1 MDTRRF
7 VRSSFLVLGLASAF
21 GLGTA
26 VGQQS
31 PPKEN
36 KGVATERTGT
46 LDLAGEIEGMQGRQ
60 LRLRVIKGEPGAVFG
75 IHSHKDR
82 PAVAFVMQGTL
93 TEHPEGGAAKEHRE
107 GATLTEGKDTTH
119 WAENKGT
126 TPVMLVVADI
136 LKP

>member
-1 MDTRRF
+1 MKGMTR
-7 VRSSFLVLGLASAF
+7 SAIWSGLVVIAF
-21 GLGTA
+21 SLGTA

-36 KGVATERTGT
+36 KGVAIERTGT

-60 LRLRVIKGEPGAVFG
+60 LRLRAIKAEPGAVFG

-93 TEHPEGGAAKEHRE
+93 TEYREGGYVKEHPE
-107 GATLTEGKDTTH
+107 GATLHEGKDTTH

-126 TPVMLVVADI
+126 TSVVLLVADI

>member
-1 MDTRRF
+1 MRMLSKSLGWSGA
-7 VRSSFLVLGLASAF
+7 VVLAF

-36 KGVATERTGT
+36 RGLVTDRTGT
-46 LDLAGEIEGMQGRQ
+46 LDLAGELEGMQGRQ
-60 LRLRVIKGEPGAVFG
+60 LRLRLVTAEPGGVFG
-75 IHSHKDR
+75 IHTHKDR

-93 TEHPEGGAAKEHRE
+93 TEYREGGYVKEHRE

-126 TPVMLVVADI
+126 TPLVLITADI
-136 LKP
+136 FKP

>member
-1 MDTRRF
+1 MRML
-7 VRSSFLVLGLASAF
+7 SKSLVWSGAVVLAF

-36 KGVATERTGT
+36 RGLVTDRTGT
-46 LDLAGEIEGMQGRQ
+46 LDLAGELEGMQGRQ
-60 LRLRVIKGEPGAVFG
+60 LRLRLVKAEPGGVFG
-75 IHSHKDR
+75 IHTHKDR

-93 TEHPEGGAAKEHRE
+93 TEYREGGYVKEHPE

-126 TPVMLVVADI
+126 TPFVLITADI
-136 LKP
+136 FKP

>member
-1 MDTRRF
+1 MRTLTK
-7 VRSSFLVLGLASAF
+7 SLVWSGTIVLAF

-31 PPKEN
+31 QPKEN
-36 KGVATERTGT
+36 KGVVIERTGT

-60 LRLRVIKGEPGAVFG
+60 LRLRLIKAEPGGVFG
-75 IHSHKDR
+75 IHTHKDR

-93 TEHPEGGAAKEHRE
+93 TEYREGGYVKEHRE
-107 GATLTEGKDTTH
+107 GGTLAEGKDTTH

-126 TPVMLVVADI
+126 TPLVLITADI
-136 LKP
+136 FKP

>member
-1 MDTRRF
+1 MTALTKS
-7 VRSSFLVLGLASAF
+7 VVWSGVIALAF

-36 KGVATERTGT
+36 KGVVIERTGT

-60 LRLRVIKGEPGAVFG
+60 LRLRVIKAEPGGVFG

-93 TEHPEGGAAKEHRE
+93 TEYREGGYVKEY
-107 GATLTEGKDTTH
+107 GPGGTLTEGKDVTH

-126 TPVMLVVADI
+126 TPLVLLVADI